1 MYVMYTGIGSGFP
14 TKLLHYLFRSNCQ
27 RLCGCVHEELAFMYV
42 LQLCAMSRYKLPFVF
57 VSSCYCGTMK
67 LSLYMYHVL
76 HCTAPCMRMQAVTK
90 FYPIMGSK
98 TIILKGTRFK

>member
-42 LQLCAMSRYKLPFVF
+42 FTTMCNVQIQTSFCFCQLLLLWNNETFSLH
-57 VSSCYCGTMK
+57 VSCS
-67 LSLYMYHVL
+67 SL
-76 HCTAPCMRMQAVTK
+76 HCSMHAHAGCNQVLSNYGK
-90 FYPIMGSK
+90 
-98 TIILKGTRFK
+98 